1 MLTLYFSGTGNSKFA
16 AELFAAEMGGECKS
30 IEETADFS
38 ALIQRADTL
47 AFAYPVYLSRV
58 PRIMAEFVRAH
69 RADLRGKKLVI
80 LATQM
85 MFSGDGARC
94 FTDLLPRGSYEVLYA
109 EQIKMPNNVN
119 NMKSFMRTPDEDIVR
134 LTGETRDHVFKIAA
148 DLKAGITFRRDF
160 DLKSRLLG
168 LPQAIVSPFF
178 QWMMKRGIRVSK
190 DCTGCGLCVK
200 RCPMHNLTLKNGVAK
215 GGNNCTVCYRCL
227 NLCPVRAI
235 NLYFPGK
242 VAWQYHG
249 VKEERKDNSA

>member
-16 AELFAAEMGGECKS
+16 AELFAAEMGGECHS
-30 IEETADFS
+30 IEEAADFS
-38 ALIQRADTL
+38 ALIQHADTL
-47 AFAYPVYLSRV
+47 AFVYPVYLSRV
-58 PRIMAEFVRAH
+58 PRIMAEFVKAH
-69 RADLRGKKLVI
+69 RKDLHGEKLVI

-85 MFSGDGARC
+85 AFSGDGARC
-94 FTDLLPRGSYEVLYA
+94 FTDLLPKGSYEVLYA

-119 NMKSFMRTPDEDIVR
+119 NMKPMKRTPDEDIQK
-134 LTGETRDHVFKIAA
+134 LAGETRDHVLKITA
-148 DLKAGITFRRDF
+148 DLKAGVIFKRDF

-200 RCPMHNLTLKNGVAK
+200 RCPMHNLTLKNGKAK

-235 NLYFPGK
+235 NLYFPWK

-249 VKEERKDNSA
+249 VKEERKDSST